1 MPVLA
6 IHSTEIFEHCFSPEM
21 REKALARARQR
32 KAERTRERKIY
43 VHTYTYTR
51 VCSNTHIDKCTS
63 SINFHSHYQAIT
75 FPSSI
80 IKDKFSASTA
90 KSFFLTQIFQP
101 RIALLRASVLPVH
114 IVSACACVCVC
125 VSEREREEREERER
139 ELVGERERARARRER
154 ARGSLM
160 CVNYICIM

>member
-21 REKALARARQR
+21 REKALARARVR

-43 VHTYTYTR
+43 AHTYTYTR

-63 SINFHSHYQAIT
+63 SINFHSHYQTIT

-80 IKDKFSASTA
+80 IKDNFSASTA
-90 KSFFLTQIFQP
+90 KSFFLTQLCQP

-114 IVSACACVCVC
+114 IVSACVCVCVC
-125 VSEREREEREERER
+125 V
-139 ELVGERERARARRER
+139 
-154 ARGSLM
+154 
-160 CVNYICIM
+160 CVFVCVCVRVCVCVCVCVCEAWILKVKKSCCNHC